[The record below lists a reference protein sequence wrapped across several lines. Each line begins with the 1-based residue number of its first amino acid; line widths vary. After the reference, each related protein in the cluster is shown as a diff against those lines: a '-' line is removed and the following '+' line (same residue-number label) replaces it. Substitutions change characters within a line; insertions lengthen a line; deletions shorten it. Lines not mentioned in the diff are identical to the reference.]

1 MIVSDLSQIE
11 PRVLAWL
18 CGDQAMLQLLGSG
31 LGPYEAHAIS
41 TMGWKAGSIPPL
53 KKANSKMYA
62 LAKARVLALGYGAGW
77 EKFIKMAMTLAG
89 LDITEDDPEWI
100 EEPHPLTGV
109 LQKKS
114 GFGKRSREI
123 VKEFREQNPLI
134 AGQDGIWKRLD
145 SMFKRSVGEDFT
157 MTLPSGRKMVYTK
170 VRCEKR
176 LKPNHETK
184 KPEWQDVYT
193 AEVGGK
199 RYQNYG
205 GKLTENI
212 TQAVARDVFG
222 EHLIAMEDNG
232 WTNLFSVHDEAVLEV
247 DQDVSAK
254 DVEHTMSKCPEWL
267 KGCPIAAEAKEVEF
281 YCK

>member
-1 MIVSDLSQIE
+1 
-11 PRVLAWL
+11 
-18 CGDQAMLQLLGSG
+18 MLQLLGSG